1 MFTKDCFARTCTR
14 KSLDV
19 QSFGIKFER
28 IDRDLL
34 WVYVTADKRIYIYKE
49 AQSEPKETSISGS
62 RLYYGHH
69 YIMPPIN
76 TRVVEGGQKIQTRL
90 ESTDLL

>member
-1 MFTKDCFARTCTR
+1 MAVLTIAPGTMYDW

-34 WVYVTADKRIYIYKE
+34 WVYVTAVRRIYI
-49 AQSEPKETSISGS
+49 
-62 RLYYGHH
+62 
-69 YIMPPIN
+69 
-76 TRVVEGGQKIQTRL
+76 
-90 ESTDLL
+90 